1 MTLSLEE
8 RKSVLDAWIKAAKPA
23 HTKVIAQV
31 GGVPF
36 PEVIE
41 MVSFTNRL

>member
-8 RKSVLDAWIKAAKPA
+8 RKGVLDGWIKAAKPA
-23 HTKVIAQV
+23 HTKVIVQV

-36 PEVIE
+36 PEVIA
-41 MVSFTNRL
+41 MVSLT